1 MICKTCNLVL
11 DIVIS
16 SWRLCLDA
24 RITLDVFP
32 SEASI
37 IAQQHVTFTLYLARK
52 GTSFKKSLVVPQ
64 PSKNPIIWTY
74 PESLHSVHNLTS
86 HISKAHFNTILKSAL
101 NFPWCF
107 ANKTSNA
114 LLLAHPSKCFLCC
127 NHPNNIIRRILI
139 VYEIFS
145 IPSYFRSEY
154 SCHIQLQE
162 PHTAECGCDSQ
173 FHADVF
179 LMLICWC
186 VGILRSTKHW
196 QINKVMLC
204 LTECIWWYQ

>member
-1 MICKTCNLVL
+1 MISKTCNLVL
-11 DIVIS
+11 AIVIS

-24 RITLDVFP
+24 RITLDVLP

-64 PSKNPIIWTY
+64 PSKNPTIWTY
-74 PESLHSVHNLTS
+74 PESLHSVHNLMS

-114 LLLAHPSKCFLCC
+114 LLLAHPSKSFLCC

-139 VYEIFS
+139 VYEYSPFPPTSGQSILIIFS
-145 IPSYFRSEY
+145 CRSPT
-154 SCHIQLQE
+154 LQSVAVI
-162 PHTAECGCDSQ
+162 HSS
-173 FHADVF
+173 
-179 LMLICWC
+179 MLISSLCWSAG
-186 VGILRSTKHW
+186 VWESWDRQSTDKL
-196 QINKVMLC
+196 IR
-204 LTECIWWYQ
+204 